1 MKLEEYGDEIL
12 IKIKNIQAST
22 LWGYNAGIRTHY
34 EQTDAA
40 LCESLF
46 LDFLMTKGFKVWK
59 GKSSRDIIGINF
71 DFGTRS
77 YEEELKHVS
86 KMEDG
91 DRKTELLEKIEANK
105 DKYVK
110 YSKDELR
117 TLYYVNGVD
126 VKYKEETIHYKMLYR
141 TPSKAKVGNC
151 MFIREELYNAA
162 YDWMT
167 MGLGAK
173 LPEHGAKIVEMS
185 AYAPLSTSTI
195 VGKFHLPVENVL
207 ILEDQE
213 SVFRTLAKVVR
224 AVPSQDGKMKCVV
237 DDEETDVTNVLWD
250 GMALIE
256 SDVLPDWCNG
266 MALLRNHFF
275 KACAFKTRIQDFFR
289 DWYGEDYDPNYEVFD
304 IFGYSHKLM
313 DIKVITTDNAIKWK
327 KFRDLMGDTMAEAY
341 DYWVERLKADGE
353 VWGIVKTDHPSKL
366 DDVQQ
371 MSYQMVN
378 TLPCDTNDIFELAD
392 NSVRYVESMKNDE
405 DVFVAYLQRNAT
417 MVNHYQMMCDLYA
430 WNPEF
435 AKSRWWRR
443 EKRKIISDYVK
454 FLKTGKITVNADN
467 LTVCG
472 NPYALL
478 MYTVGGNWQ
487 NDPTLN
493 YEEGVTQ
500 CYTTRFDDGEYLCGI
515 RNPHNSSN
523 NIVYL
528 HNRHSS
534 IMKKYFDFSE
544 NIIAVNCIETDIQSR
559 ANGMD
564 FDSDFMYVTN
574 NGVMVRSAEIAYRDF
589 PTIVNVV
596 PESGLTYDNTLEDY
610 AKMDNNFAK
619 SQMSI
624 GESSN
629 VAQLALTYYW
639 TEPNKELYDIF
650 VILSVVAQ
658 IAIDG
663 IKRVYAIDPVEEIR
677 RIRGL
682 DCMKKY
688 EGCDFPEFM
697 RYTRKIEYTK
707 NGKPRDGEDIR
718 ADREK
723 RDSRINPSL
732 RCPMNTLVGALGS
745 IPRTPQ
751 IHTIPTEEFFI
762 KEKGR
767 AESRKISKVRQY
779 AEECSYQIY
788 LIMKSDEL
796 DIGSKYEMVGTI
808 YEDIIN
814 QLSKLNISN
823 GRTFNRLIGLALG
836 VEAEGIIVK
845 QNIALLRLLHRAN
858 PEKFLQNFAP
868 AKK

>member
-1 MKLEEYGDEIL
+1 M
-12 IKIKNIQAST
+12 IKIRNIQAST

-59 GKSSRDIIGINF
+59 GKSSRDIIGLNF

-77 YEEELKHVS
+77 YEEELKHVQ
-86 KMEDG
+86 KMEDSE
-91 DRKTELLEKIEANK
+91 RKTELLEKIEANK

-110 YSKDELR
+110 MSKDELR

-126 VKYKEETIHYKMLYR
+126 VKYKEEKIHYKMLYR

-151 MFIREELYNAA
+151 MFIREDLYDAA
-162 YDWMT
+162 YNWMT

-195 VGKFHLPVENVL
+195 VGKFHMPVENVL
-207 ILEDQE
+207 ILKDQD
-213 SVFRTLAKVVR
+213 SVFRTLAKIVCVEQNS
-224 AVPSQDGKMKCVV
+224 PQDTPHCVV
-237 DDEETDVTNVLWD
+237 KTEETDVVNTLWD

-256 SDVLPDWCNG
+256 PDVLPDWCNG

-289 DWYGEDYDPNYEVFD
+289 DWYGEDYDPNYEIED
-304 IFGYSHKLM
+304 MFGRMHKLI

-327 KFRDLMGDTMAEAY
+327 KFADLMGDTMPDAY
-341 DYWVERLKADGE
+341 DYWADRLKADGE

-392 NSVRYVESMKNDE
+392 TSVRYVESLKNDE
-405 DVFVAYLQRNAT
+405 ETFITYLRRNAT
-417 MVNHYQMMCDLYA
+417 MVNHYEMMCDLYA

-435 AKSRWWRR
+435 AKSTWWRR
-443 EKRKIISDYVK
+443 EKSSIIKNYVK

-478 MYTVGGNWQ
+478 MYAVGGNWQ
-487 NDPTLN
+487 KDPCLN
-493 YEEGVTQ
+493 YEDGVIQ

-515 RNPHNSSN
+515 RNPHNSTN

-534 IMKKYFDFSE
+534 IMKKYFEFSE

-564 FDSDFMYVTN
+564 FDSDFMYVSN
-574 NGVMVRSAEIAYRDF
+574 NGVMVRSAAIAYRDY

-639 TEPNKELYDIF
+639 TEPNQELYDIF

-663 IKRVYAIDPVEEIR
+663 IKRVYAINPVDEIR
-677 RIRGL
+677 RIRNL

-697 RYTRKIEYTK
+697 KYTRKIEYTK
-707 NGKPRDGEDIR
+707 NGKPRDKEDIK

-723 RDSRINPSL
+723 RDSRINYSL
-732 RCPMNTLVGALGS
+732 RCPMNTLIGALGS
-745 IPRTPQ
+745 IPRMPKMAT
-751 IHTIPTEEFFI
+751 TIPTENFFI
-762 KEKGR
+762 KSDGTSNTRQMSKI
-767 AESRKISKVRQY
+767 RKLC
-779 AEECSYQIY
+779 EECSYKIY
-788 LIMKSDEL
+788 LTINSEDL
-796 DIGSKYEMVGTI
+796 DVGNKYEIVGGIYDEIIEQISKIKIGNPRTI
-808 YEDIIN
+808 
-814 QLSKLNISN
+814 
-823 GRTFNRLIGLALG
+823 NRLIGIAIG
-836 VEAEGIIVK
+836 VEKDGITLK
-845 QNIALLRLLHRAN
+845 QNITLLRLLYRMDAT
-858 PEKFLQNFAP
+858 KFLKNFTRCEND
-868 AKK
+868 

>member
-1 MKLEEYGDEIL
+1 M
-12 IKIKNIQAST
+12 IKIKNIQAAT

-46 LDFLMTKGFKVWK
+46 LDFLLKEGFRVWK
-59 GKSSRDIIGINF
+59 GKSSRDIIGLNF

-77 YEEELKHVS
+77 YEEELKHVR
-86 KMEDG
+86 KMPDSE
-91 DRKTELLEKIEANK
+91 RKTELLEKIEKNK
-105 DKYVK
+105 ENYVK
-110 YSKDELR
+110 MSKDELR

-126 VKYKEETIHYKMLYR
+126 VPYKEETIHYKMLYR
-141 TPSKAKVGNC
+141 TPSKAKVGHVV
-151 MFIREELYNAA
+151 FIREELYDAA

-195 VGKFHLPVENVL
+195 VGKFHMPVENVL

-213 SVFRTLAKVVR
+213 SMFRTLAKIVCVDQSSPQENPHCAVR
-224 AVPSQDGKMKCVV
+224 
-237 DDEETDVTNVLWD
+237 DEETDVVNVLWD

-256 SDVLPDWCNG
+256 SDALPDWCNG

-289 DWYGEDYDPNYEVFD
+289 DWYGEDYDPNHEIFD
-304 IFGYSHKLM
+304 IFGYSHKLI
-313 DIKVITTDNAIKWK
+313 DIKVITTDNSIKWR
-327 KFRDLMGDTMAEAY
+327 KFADLMGNTMAEAY
-341 DYWVERLKADGE
+341 DYWADRLKADGE
-353 VWGIVKTDHPSKL
+353 MWGIVKTDHPSKL

-392 NSVRYVESMKNDE
+392 TSVRYVEALKNDE
-405 DVFVAYLQRNAT
+405 ETFLSYLRRNAT
-417 MVNHYQMMCDLYA
+417 MVNHYQMMVDMYE

-435 AKSRWWRR
+435 AQSTWWRN
-443 EKRKIISDYVK
+443 EKRKIINNYTK

-478 MYTVGGNWQ
+478 MYAVGGNWEK
-487 NDPTLN
+487 DPSLN
-493 YEEGVTQ
+493 YEEGAVQ
-500 CYTTRFDDGEYLCGI
+500 CYTTRFADGEYLCGI
-515 RNPHNSSN
+515 RNPQNSPN

-534 IMKKYFDFSE
+534 IMEKYFDFSP
-544 NIIAVNCIETDIQSR
+544 NIIAVNCIHTDIQSR

-574 NGVMVRSAEIAYRDF
+574 NGVMVRSAEIAYKDF
-589 PTIVNVV
+589 PTIVNAV
-596 PESGLTYDNTLEDY
+596 PESGITYDNTLEDY

-639 TEPNKELYDIF
+639 TEPSKELYDIF
-650 VILSVVAQ
+650 VILSVVA
-658 IAIDG
+658 
-663 IKRVYAIDPVEEIR
+663 
-677 RIRGL
+677 
-682 DCMKKY
+682 
-688 EGCDFPEFM
+688 
-697 RYTRKIEYTK
+697 
-707 NGKPRDGEDIR
+707 
-718 ADREK
+718 
-723 RDSRINPSL
+723 
-732 RCPMNTLVGALGS
+732 
-745 IPRTPQ
+745 
-751 IHTIPTEEFFI
+751 
-762 KEKGR
+762 
-767 AESRKISKVRQY
+767 
-779 AEECSYQIY
+779 
-788 LIMKSDEL
+788 
-796 DIGSKYEMVGTI
+796 
-808 YEDIIN
+808 
-814 QLSKLNISN
+814 
-823 GRTFNRLIGLALG
+823 
-836 VEAEGIIVK
+836 
-845 QNIALLRLLHRAN
+845 
-858 PEKFLQNFAP
+858 
-868 AKK
+868 